1 MGYCY
6 SKIPIKSK
14 EVKIE
19 IKNKNNNDS
28 YLPWEQKYID
38 KINQLEEISIELEEK
53 NRIQKSLY
61 YHEISKNIINNNEL
75 KIGYLIKAINNNNL
89 NEEIISDYLITL
101 QKISVNDNNINYFEQ
116 FQFYERFLSIDL
128 LKKKFPESQKK
139 ISSKEDY
146 FNLLIDFI
154 NIDDSKVKLFIEKEK
169 IKLTY
174 IENFIP
180 NQPIKYHI
188 NKEAFFYFQKECF
201 LNYFNQLNCDDEN
214 FFLAKKNF
222 LRKFNDTIIY
232 FKDNLPNDEK
242 EINRILFTFNFCSKN
257 DFILSIHEL
266 NLL

>member
-38 KINQLEEISIELEEK
+38 KINKLEEISIELKEK

-101 QKISVNDNNINYFEQ
+101 QKISVKDKNINYFEQ
-116 FQFYERFLSIDL
+116 FLFYERFLSIDL
-128 LKKKFPESQKK
+128 LKKNFPESKK
-139 ISSKEDY
+139 RISSKEDY

-154 NIDDSKVKLFIEKEK
+154 NIHDSNVKLFIEKEK

-174 IENFIP
+174 IDNFIP

-188 NKEAFFYFQKECF
+188 NEEAFFYF
-201 LNYFNQLNCDDEN
+201 
-214 FFLAKKNF
+214 
-222 LRKFNDTIIY
+222 
-232 FKDNLPNDEK
+232 
-242 EINRILFTFNFCSKN
+242 
-257 DFILSIHEL
+257 
-266 NLL
+266 